1 MVVRRAFLRRRPL
14 AVLAAALL
22 RRTVARRPPARFLRR
37 VLRRGLSTL
46 CRAVFS
52 AARLI
57 AGLDRVSV
65 ARPAASAALVFSST
79 TSVAAFAAAPM
90 ASPATAFTFL
100 ALRFAAWTI
109 VCLVL
114 VVTDLTIASCLLHF
128 DNAQDE
134 AEFQNGISVNP
145 GPEANTAGLSPL
157 YTRRD
162 PFS

>member
-1 MVVRRAFLRRRPL
+1 LV
-14 AVLAAALL
+14 AALL
-22 RRTVARRPPARFLRR
+22 RRTVARCPPARFLCR

-52 AARLI
+52 ATRLI

-65 ARPAASAALVFSST
+65 ARPAASAALVFFST

-90 ASPATAFTFL
+90 ASPARAFTFL
-100 ALRFAAWTI
+100 APRFAAWTI
-109 VCLVL
+109 VCLVP
-114 VVTDLTIASCLLHF
+114 VGTVLTIALCLLDF

-134 AEFQNGISVNP
+134 AEFQSGISVVA
-145 GPEANTAGLSPL
+145 GSEADTASLSPL